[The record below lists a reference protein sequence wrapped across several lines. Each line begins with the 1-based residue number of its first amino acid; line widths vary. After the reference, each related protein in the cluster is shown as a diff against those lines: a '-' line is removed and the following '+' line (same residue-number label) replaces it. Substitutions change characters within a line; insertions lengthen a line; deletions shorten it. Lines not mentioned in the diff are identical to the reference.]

1 MSGEVGHRK
10 THQRPGGRRGPRPP
24 DRHRNALQANRRN
37 HRPEEFAKFYV
48 AEAAK
53 WAKVVNAI
61 GLSQ

>member
-1 MSGEVGHRK
+1 MTQRLVCVLEKTLAMAETAKAFEAQGFTPMLMS
-10 THQRPGGRRGPRPP
+10 
-24 DRHRNALQANRRN
+24 
-37 HRPEEFAKFYV
+37 PEEFAKFYV